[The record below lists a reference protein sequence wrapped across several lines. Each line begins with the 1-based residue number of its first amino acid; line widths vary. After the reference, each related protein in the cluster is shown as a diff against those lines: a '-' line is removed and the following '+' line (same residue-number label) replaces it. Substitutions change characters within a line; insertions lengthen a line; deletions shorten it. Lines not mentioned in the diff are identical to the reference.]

1 MRVPRYLNYLQRWT
15 LIGLVIG
22 VISGLGAVIF
32 YFLLNLGT
40 EFFLG
45 YLAGFHLPFPAG
57 EGGASP
63 SSFSNV
69 RWWLLALIPGIGGLI
84 SGFIVY
90 RWAPE
95 AEGHGT
101 DAVITAFHRLGGAVR
116 GRIPIIKTI
125 ASVATIGSG
134 GSAGREGPIAQIGA
148 GFASWLA
155 SRLKM
160 SVKDRRLMVVCGTAA
175 GIGSIF
181 KAPLGGAIFAIE
193 VLYKRDLEV
202 EALVPAFISSVVA
215 YAIFSSVF
223 GFEPIFRIPELLFT
237 NPVNLIFYGVLG
249 LISGALAI
257 LYVDVFYGMRD
268 KIFRRI
274 RLMSHFKPALGG
286 LMLGGLILLLPQVA
300 GTGYGWLQMAIYGQL
315 AFHIM
320 ILIALAKIIATS
332 FTISSGG
339 SGGVFAPSL
348 VIGGM
353 TGGVLGKLFSQYFP
367 SQAINIGAFVLVGMA
382 AFFAGAAKVP
392 VASIVMVSEMTGG
405 YHLLVPLM
413 LACAI
418 SYIVSGDW
426 TIYENQVE
434 ARIDSPAHREEFSID
449 ILEEIEVGK
458 VATKKVITVSPEQT
472 LREVSHLITST
483 GHLAYPVLEDGKL
496 IGLISYRD
504 ILKVPSD
511 LIDKAKVREVMSTR
525 LITATPN
532 ESLAIALRRMDETGY
547 GHLPVVNPLNPTKL
561 LGILSKRDIIRG
573 HEAYKK
579 RIIFEHIDVFERV
592 RVEEV
597 MRRDFRVIEDPT
609 VPIASVAKSMVEHSL
624 MGYLVIEDGKIGI
637 LDLKRVL
644 KAVLSDPNKPVSEVI
659 DERQLKVHPE
669 DPIHKAVEMFHKYN
683 IDALPVVDEKRPWK
697 IMGILTLREVVRA
710 YELKR

>member
-15 LIGLVIG
+15 LIGLLIG
-22 VISGLGAVIF
+22 IVSGLGAALF

-40 EFFLG
+40 NFFLG
-45 YLAGFHLPFPAG
+45 YLTGFHPPSPAG
-57 EGGASP
+57 EGGG
-63 SSFSNV
+63 SSNFNNV
-69 RWWLLALIPGIGGLI
+69 RWWLLALVPGIGGLI

-90 RWAPE
+90 KWAPE
-95 AEGHGT
+95 AEGDGT
-101 DAVITAFHRLGGAVR
+101 DAVISAFHRLGGAIR

-134 GSAGREGPIAQIGA
+134 GSAGREGPITQIGA

-160 SVKDRRLMVVCGTAA
+160 ESKDRRLMVVCGTAA

-193 VLYKRDLEV
+193 ALYKRDLEV

-215 YAIFSSVF
+215 YTTFSSLF
-223 GFEPIFRIPELLFT
+223 GFEPIFKIPELFFT
-237 NPVNLIFYGVLG
+237 DPVNLIFYGILG

-257 LYVDVFYGMRD
+257 LYVDVLYGMRD

-274 RLMSHFKPALGG
+274 RLLNYFKPAFGG
-286 LMLGGLILLLPQVA
+286 LMLGGLILILPQVA
-300 GTGYGWLQMAIYGQL
+300 GVGYGWLQMAMYGQL
-315 AFHIM
+315 ALHAM

-353 TGGVLGKLFSQYFP
+353 VGGVLGKVFSQYFP
-367 SQAINIGAFVLVGMA
+367 SHATNIGAFVLVGMA

-434 ARIDSPAHREEFSID
+434 SRIDSPAHREEFSID

-458 VATKKVITVSPEQT
+458 VATKKVVTVSPEQT
-472 LREVSHLITST
+472 LREISHLIAST
-483 GHLAYPVLEDGKL
+483 GHLAYPVLENGKL
-496 IGLISYRD
+496 VGLISYRD
-504 ILKVPSD
+504 ILKVPPE
-511 LIDKAKVREVMSTR
+511 LIDKTKVREVMSTR

-532 ESLAIALRRMDETGY
+532 ESLAVALRRMDETGY
-547 GHLPVVNPLNPTKL
+547 GHLPVVDPLNSTKL

-597 MRRDFRVIEDPT
+597 MRRDFRIVEDPAT
-609 VPIASVAKSMVEHSL
+609 PVASIANSMIEHGL

-644 KAVLSDPNKPVSEVI
+644 KAVLEDPNKPVSEVM
-659 DERQLKVHPE
+659 DKRQLKVYPQ
-669 DPIHKAVEMFHKYN
+669 DPIHKAVEMLHKYD

-697 IMGILTLREVVRA
+697 VMGVLTLREVIRA